1 MSRSVQNRTSFAWKF
16 FFFSFH
22 VRFVNSIKD
31 INQKDARKIHISI
44 ISFINLNCI
53 YDFRPYDGAVIH
65 SIATFGEYLF
75 PPGKYHKNLQSN
87 ALWGKG
93 KWSYNYLIYISK
105 LW

>member
-1 MSRSVQNRTSFAWKF
+1 MLGSVQNKTSFAWKLLIF
-16 FFFSFH
+16 FLFMY
-22 VRFVNSIKD
+22 D
-31 INQKDARKIHISI
+31 LLDASKILLKKIYLYNI
-44 ISFINLNCI
+44 LCINLLTFM

-75 PPGKYHKNLQSN
+75 PPGKYHKILQSN

-93 KWSYNYLIYISK
+93 KWGCNYLIYISA